1 MRKVFFTI
9 ALFALTFL
17 TTLAQS
23 SGFIFVTPSVRYQ
36 YIGTYDEA
44 RLAKIQNSEIPEEL
58 GPGLSFT
65 APKNAVKL
73 FRVEYMSVVPEQN
86 NRPTLASGLIA
97 IPATGAKRMPMFS
110 YQHGT
115 VFGKDWVP
123 SVPEKSFETRLAIAQ
138 FAGQGYVVIGA
149 DYFGLGTSTEK
160 DSYIVLNSQ
169 VQASLDMYEAA
180 KLILIKEGIS
190 VTDFFIG
197 GWSQGGVITMAY
209 LERLE
214 TIGVPVKAAATLSI
228 FNQFANNRVS
238 L

>member
-1 MRKVFFTI
+1 MRLFFASLI
-9 ALFALTFL
+9 L
-17 TTLAQS
+17 LAF
-23 SGFIFVTPSVRYQ
+23 SGLSAVAQKAEFVSVTPTVRYQ
-36 YIGTYDEA
+36 YIGTYDET
-44 RLAKIQNSEIPEEL
+44 RLNKILNDEIPEEL

-73 FRVEYMSVVPEQN
+73 YRVEYMSVVPEQN

-115 VFGKDWVP
+115 AFGKDWVP
-123 SVPEKSFETRLAIAQ
+123 SFPEKSFETRLAIAQ

-149 DYFGLGTSTEK
+149 DYFGMGTSTEK

-180 KLILIKEGIS
+180 KLILTKEGIS

-214 TIGVPVKAAATLSI
+214 TIGVPVKAAATASA
-228 FNQFANNRVS
+228 QCDGYV
-238 L
+238 